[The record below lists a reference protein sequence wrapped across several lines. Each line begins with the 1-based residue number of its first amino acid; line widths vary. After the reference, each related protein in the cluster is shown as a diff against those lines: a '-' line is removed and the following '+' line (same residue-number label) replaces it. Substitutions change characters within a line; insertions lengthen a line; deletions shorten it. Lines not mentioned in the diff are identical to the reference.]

1 MICSPTNSTALILTN
16 ADVGFTLASVSMV
29 RRIATMLQ
37 VASTNAW
44 EELAELLHDDRVTV
58 DRTGD
63 DGAVHPDINLC
74 PPDATAP
81 ALRQLLESIDA
92 LRQAGFGQDEVVE
105 LADMGYGHFASGGQM
120 EMMAFRCGCGDLIV
134 AWDPAKPDW
143 EWTIHR
149 PDRRSGRE
157 V

>member
-1 MICSPTNSTALILTN
+1 
-16 ADVGFTLASVSMV
+16 MV
-29 RRIATMLQ
+29 RRIASMLQ

-92 LRQAGFGQDEVVE
+92 LRQAGFSQDEVVE

>member
-1 MICSPTNSTALILTN
+1 
-16 ADVGFTLASVSMV
+16 MV

-37 VASTNAW
+37 VASINAW

-92 LRQAGFGQDEVVE
+92 LRQA
-105 LADMGYGHFASGGQM
+105 AS
-120 EMMAFRCGCGDLIV
+120 ARTKSWSWPIWDTDTSRPV
-134 AWDPAKPDW
+134 AR
-143 EWTIHR
+143 WT
-149 PDRRSGRE
+149 
-157 V
+157 